1 VLRRESKSPD
11 KWTVLARARLCDAAH
26 PTARAFA
33 DTLTSGVMQQLGHHR
48 IAIVGS
54 GFSGLGMAI
63 RLKQEG
69 IEDFVVLE
77 RAAELG
83 GTWRDNTYPG
93 CACDVPSHLYSFS
106 FAPNPEWSRT
116 FSRQPEIWGYL
127 RRTAHEHG
135 VDAHIRYRHEVTS
148 ASWDQARELWR
159 IETNAGELT
168 AAMLVVGAGPLAE
181 PKLPEIEGIEDFE
194 GEIFHSARWNHEH
207 ALDRERVA
215 VIGTGASSIQLIPQ
229 IQRKVGKLHVFQ
241 RTAPWVTPQR
251 DRPIKAW
258 EQRLYRAFPLAQ
270 RLVRGAIYA
279 ARELFVL
286 PLMHPRDGS
295 PPERIARRH
304 LRAQVADGQ
313 LRAKL
318 EPNYRIGC
326 KRILISDAYYPALQ
340 QPNAELVTDA
350 ISKITPRGILTAD
363 GMERELDTIIF
374 GTGFYVAD
382 PPFAELIHDSSGR
395 SLTEAWAGS
404 PQAYLGA
411 TVHGFPNLFML
422 VGPNTGLG
430 HNSIVFMI
438 ESQLHYLIEGLRY
451 MEQRGLTVIEVRGE
465 VQQRYDEEIQRRL
478 RGTVWESGG
487 CASWYRN
494 ERGKNTTI
502 WPGSTWPF
510 RRRLRTFN
518 PGDYELRPYASA
530 AHGASSSDAGQAAE
544 PVPAA

>member
-1 VLRRESKSPD
+1 
-11 KWTVLARARLCDAAH
+11 
-26 PTARAFA
+26 
-33 DTLTSGVMQQLGHHR
+33 MQQLGHHR

-69 IEDFVVLE
+69 IDDFVVLE

-106 FAPNPEWSRT
+106 FAPNPDWSRT
-116 FSRQPEIWGYL
+116 FSRQPEIWAYL
-127 RRTAHEHG
+127 RRTAREQG

-148 ASWDQARELWR
+148 ASWDATRELWHV
-159 IETNAGELT
+159 ETSAGELT
-168 AAMLVVGAGPLAE
+168 ASMLVAGAGPLAE
-181 PKLPEIEGIEDFE
+181 PKLPEIDGIEEFE
-194 GEIFHSARWNHEH
+194 GEIFHSARWNNKHSL
-207 ALDRERVA
+207 AGERVA

-229 IQRKVGKLHVFQ
+229 IQPEVGKLHVFQ

-251 DRPIKAW
+251 DRPIKTW
-258 EQRLYRAFPLAQ
+258 EHRLYRAFPLAQ
-270 RLVRGAIYA
+270 KLMRGAIYA

-286 PLMHPRDGS
+286 PLMHPREGS

-304 LRAQVADGQ
+304 LRSQVADPE

-326 KRILISDAYYPALQ
+326 KRILISDSYYPALQ
-340 QPNAELVTDA
+340 QPNAEVVTDA
-350 ISKITPRGILTAD
+350 IAKITPRGIVTAD
-363 GMERELDTIIF
+363 GVERELDTIIL

-382 PPFAELIHDSSGR
+382 PPFAELIHDADGR

-411 TVHGFPNLFML
+411 AVHGFPNMFML

-438 ESQLHYLIEGLRY
+438 ESQLHYLMQGLRF
-451 MEQRGLTVIEVRGE
+451 MDRRGLDVIEVRE
-465 VQQRYDEEIQRRL
+465 QVQQRYDEEIQRKL
-478 RGTVWESGG
+478 QGTVWESGG

-494 ERGKNTTI
+494 EQGKNTTI

-510 RRRLRTFN
+510 RRRLRTFDAD
-518 PGDYELRPYASA
+518 DYELRPR
-530 AHGASSSDAGQAAE
+530 ASSVAADSTDAQLTGPGPTGAGSADTGRTATAA
-544 PVPAA
+544 PAA

>member
-1 VLRRESKSPD
+1 
-11 KWTVLARARLCDAAH
+11 
-26 PTARAFA
+26 
-33 DTLTSGVMQQLGHHR
+33 MQQLGHHR

-54 GFSGLGMAI
+54 GFSGLGAAI
-63 RLKQEG
+63 RLKQNG

-77 RAAELG
+77 RAEELG

-116 FSRQPEIWGYL
+116 FSRQPEIWAYL
-127 RRTAHEHG
+127 RRTAREHG

-148 ASWDQARELWR
+148 ASWDEARELWR
-159 IETNAGELT
+159 IETSAGELT

-181 PKLPEIEGIEDFE
+181 PKLPEIEGIESFE
-194 GEIFHSARWNHEH
+194 GEIFHSARWDHEH
-207 ALDRERVA
+207 TLDGERVA

-251 DRPIKAW
+251 DRPIKRW
-258 EQRLYRAFPLAQ
+258 EQRLYGAFPLAQ

-279 ARELFVL
+279 ARELFVI
-286 PLMHPRDGS
+286 PFMHPREGS

-304 LRAQVADGQ
+304 LRTQVADPR

-318 EPNYRIGC
+318 EPHYRIGC
-326 KRILISDAYYPALQ
+326 KRILISDSYYPALQ
-340 QPNAELVTDA
+340 QPNAEVVTDA
-350 ISKITPRGILTAD
+350 ITKITPRGIVTAD
-363 GMERELDTIIF
+363 GTERELDTIIL

-382 PPFAELIHDSSGR
+382 PPFAELIHDGTGR

-451 MEQRGLTVIEVRGE
+451 MEQRDLAVIEVRE
-465 VQQRYDEEIQRRL
+465 QVQREYDEEIQRKL
-478 RGTVWESGG
+478 QGTVWESGG

-494 ERGKNTTI
+494 EHGKNTTI

-510 RRRLRTFN
+510 RRRLRNFE
-518 PGDYELRPYASA
+518 PGDHELRPSSSA
-530 AHGASSSDAGQAAE
+530 AHGVNRSDAEHAAE
-544 PVPAA
+544 PAPAA